1 MKVTLLGDIVPD
13 AHELAAIINAIPDG
27 LPVNEIVVVATGTSV
42 TRRVPAVVS
51 DGSSRQLA
59 MVSAEEPVFAVGVSV
74 GLSMPMGERMPVDME
89 RVLVPVRRLIG
100 GERG

>member
-1 MKVTLLGDIVPD
+1 MRVTLLGEVVPD
-13 AHELAAIINAIPDG
+13 THELAAIINALPDG
-27 LPVNEIVVVATGTSV
+27 LPVDEIVVVATGTSV

-74 GLSMPMGERMPVDME
+74 AMPMPMGERMPIDME
-89 RVLVPVRRLIG
+89 PILVPVRRMSG

>member
-1 MKVTLLGDIVPD
+1 MKITLLGDIVPD
-13 AHELAAIINAIPDG
+13 AHELAAIINALPDG

-59 MVSAEEPVFAVGVSV
+59 MVSAEEPVFAVGVS
-74 GLSMPMGERMPVDME
+74 LAMPLGERMQVEME
-89 RVLVPVRRLIG
+89 RVLMPMRRLMA
-100 GERG
+100 GERP